1 MAKANWLKVDPS
13 QGSGNASVKVS
24 SIAEH
29 TGRKARTTT
38 LTWTAAN
45 VTDIVRTV
53 AQSGK
58 PEYITMTNSA
68 SADKEGKTVTINGK
82 SNSAKLT
89 FALGS
94 GDLDLNLPQNYSV
107 NSVVTA
113 NGAAIAGDPGATSEY
128 EFFIPII
135 VPANPNID
143 EKTRQLVVRNE
154 AGQTAV
160 CTIRSAAG
168 DAYVTVQEGTI
179 ELDYLGTAVS
189 WSVESNTSWTIS

>member
-13 QGSGNASVKVS
+13 QGSGNATVKVS
-24 SIAEH
+24 STAEH
-29 TGRKARTTT
+29 TGRKPRTTT

-45 VTDIVRTV
+45 VTDVVRTV
-53 AQSGK
+53 SQAGK
-58 PEYITMTNSA
+58 PEYISMTNSA
-68 SADKEGKTVTINGK
+68 SADKEGKIVTINGK

-89 FALGS
+89 FSLGS
-94 GDLDLNLPQNYSV
+94 GDLDLTLPPNYTA
-107 NSVVTA
+107 NSVITA

-135 VPANPNID
+135 VPANPNIT